1 MIDEYFKLFR
11 AALHASR
18 AITQRHTIDTCP
30 GVVLARA
37 ETGLN
42 VLVEGISLI
51 VWAAQ
56 HSQ

>member
-1 MIDEYFKLFR
+1 MIEKYLKLFR

-18 AITQRHTIDTCP
+18 VITRRNVIDTCP
-30 GVVLARA
+30 GGILARA

-42 VLVEGISLI
+42 LSVEGISLI

-56 HSQ
+56 HP